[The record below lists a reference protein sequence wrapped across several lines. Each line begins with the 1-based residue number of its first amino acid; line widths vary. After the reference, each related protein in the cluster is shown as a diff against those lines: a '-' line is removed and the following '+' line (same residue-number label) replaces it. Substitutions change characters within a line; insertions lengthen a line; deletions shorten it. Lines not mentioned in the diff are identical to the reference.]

1 MDPNVTS
8 IKQRFDEVTNDHH
21 YQLLANNTKVY
32 GVWDDHDYGLD
43 NGGKHM
49 PYKHLMRDM
58 YLDFVNEPHDS
69 VRRTRKGG
77 IYESYFLDPEKKIK
91 MILLDNRWD
100 LDELDK
106 FDFVDLAKISLI
118 MKRKP

>member
-1 MDPNVTS
+1 M
-8 IKQRFDEVTNDHH
+8 
-21 YQLLANNTKVY
+21 
-32 GVWDDHDYGLD
+32 
-43 NGGKHM
+43 
-49 PYKHLMRDM
+49 
-58 YLDFVNEPHDS
+58 
-69 VRRTRKGG
+69 RRTRKGG

-106 FDFVDLAKISLI
+106 FDFVYLAKISLI